1 MTHDDARIAAEIR
14 TLLDARAPDA
24 SICPSDVARRLY
36 PEDTWRGAMP
46 DMRRVACVLAGDG
59 VIRIT
64 QSDVV
69 LDPEAPISGPIRL
82 RRGPRWSN
90 DA

>member
-1 MTHDDARIAAEIR
+1 MTHDDARIEAEIR
-14 TLLDARAPDA
+14 TLLGARAPDA

-36 PEDTWRGAMP
+36 PEDAWRGAMP
-46 DMRRVACVLAGDG
+46 DMRRVACVLAGEG